1 MNKTIEVIDLYEFL
15 EYAPSSYRTTIDV
28 ELKNAADFSL
38 VPLLVE
44 PSDGTIRV
52 AESSPL
58 LVAFRAHFANVT
70 RSLNLNPNMISI
82 ESDRV
87 EILFDQKPA
96 IAAVAATV
104 GVDSPRLFTTSNASS
119 VVSSSSQP
127 SSSTTLVGGDVTKP
141 PSSPL
146 PVLDQFEYEN
156 SSIIIQKK

>member
-52 AESSPL
+52 AESAPL
-58 LVAFRAHFANVT
+58 LVAFRANFANVT

-119 VVSSSSQP
+119 VSSSSQP

-146 PVLDQFEYEN
+146 PVLEQFEYEK
-156 SSIIIQKK
+156 SWVIRKK